1 MCREMVVSC
10 QMMVVGRINNLK
22 SVNMKSYKTL
32 DVWKFSMQL
41 VKEVYLLTKSYPKEE
56 QYTLV
61 SQTNRAAVSIPLN
74 IAEGFGRQYKK
85 DTLQFFHVSRGS
97 LYELET
103 VLNIGL
109 MINIAREEEVNKV
122 LLLLETVLRLL
133 NGLINSFEKRIDLK

>member
-1 MCREMVVSC
+1 
-10 QMMVVGRINNLK
+10 
-22 SVNMKSYKTL
+22 MKSYKTL

-85 DTLQFFHVSRGS
+85 DTLQFFHISRGS

>member
-1 MCREMVVSC
+1 
-10 QMMVVGRINNLK
+10 
-22 SVNMKSYKTL
+22 MKSYKTL

-85 DTLQFFHVSRGS
+85 DTLQFFHISRGS

-109 MINIAREEEVNKV
+109 MINIAREEEVNKI

>member
-1 MCREMVVSC
+1 MEILDATRKGS
-10 QMMVVGRINNLK
+10 I
-22 SVNMKSYKTL
+22 SSYKEL
-32 DVWKFSMQL
+32 PQRRAIS
-41 VKEVYLLTKSYPKEE
+41 
-56 QYTLV
+56 LV

-109 MINIAREEEVNKV
+109 MINIAREQEVNKI